1 MQACRIVGCGMA
13 GEWCCGFVGLG
24 DGICR
29 VGVGDGNGNEASSYH
44 SRQIGLPDLFA
55 NGLLF
60 TYYSISF
67 IILRW
72 TDILL
77 ECCEVPI

>member
-29 VGVGDGNGNEASSYH
+29 VGVEAGTGTGTGTGARLSSYH

-55 NGLLF
+55 NGLF
-60 TYYSISF
+60 F
-67 IILRW
+67 IYFQYHF
-72 TDILL
+72 
-77 ECCEVPI
+77 